1 MLIHNSVWI
10 IRIQQNSSIKNIF
23 HLPSLID
30 YMVYIEDSKNIILCD
45 CLFSQFKYFYI
56 FLFFFLRIL
65 HMCILH
71 LHHFHLS
78 FSSFQLL
85 STYLLQLGLMNF
97 SSIII
102 ILIHTFCT
110 TVNPTNAR
118 AMNSNRGQ
126 IA

>member
-1 MLIHNSVWI
+1 MLIHNSMWI

-23 HLPSLID
+23 HQPSLID
-30 YMVYIEDSKNIILCD
+30 YMVYIEESKSIILCD
-45 CLFSQFKYFYI
+45 CLFSHLSIFI
-56 FLFFFLRIL
+56 FLFLRIL

-78 FSSFQLL
+78 LSPFQLL
-85 STYLLQLGLMNF
+85 STSLLQLGLMNF

-102 ILIHTFCT
+102 IVMHTFCT
-110 TVNPTNAR
+110 TVNPTDAR
-118 AMNSNRGQ
+118 RMTMNSNRDQ